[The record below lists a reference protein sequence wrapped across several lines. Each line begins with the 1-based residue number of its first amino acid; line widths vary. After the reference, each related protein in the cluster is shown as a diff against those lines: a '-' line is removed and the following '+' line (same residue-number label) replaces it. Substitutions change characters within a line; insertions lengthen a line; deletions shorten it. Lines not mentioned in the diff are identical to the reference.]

1 VIPAAVEIGQLV
13 EVIWVSVLAGVGITT
28 AYSFV
33 VLGTGKSAEARRT
46 GHRGAALAYAGLAT
60 VFLLLFAAGVVFGVQ
75 VMLRK

>member
-1 VIPAAVEIGQLV
+1 VILLAVKLSQLL
-13 EVIWVSVLAGVGITT
+13 EVAWVSVLAGVGITT

-46 GHRGAALAYAGLAT
+46 GRRGAAFGYAALAGL
-60 VFLLLFAAGVVFGVQ
+60 FLLLFASAIVFAVQ

>member
-1 VIPAAVEIGQLV
+1 VILLAVKVSQLLDV
-13 EVIWVSVLAGVGITT
+13 VWVSVLAGVGITT

-46 GHRGAALAYAGLAT
+46 GHRGAALGYATLAG
-60 VFLLLFAAGVVFGVQ
+60 VFLLLFAAAVVFAVE

>member
-1 VIPAAVEIGQLV
+1 VILLAVKVSQLLQV
-13 EVIWVSVLAGVGITT
+13 VWVSILAGVGITT

-46 GHRGAALAYAGLAT
+46 GHRGAAFGYATLAGL
-60 VFLLLFAAGVVFGVQ
+60 FLLLFALGVVFAVQ